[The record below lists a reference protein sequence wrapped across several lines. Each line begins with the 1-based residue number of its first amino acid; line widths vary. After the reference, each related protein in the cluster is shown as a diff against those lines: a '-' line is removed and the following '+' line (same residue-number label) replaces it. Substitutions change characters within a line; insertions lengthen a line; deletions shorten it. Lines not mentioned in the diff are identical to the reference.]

1 MTDISLTDT
10 DFLEYKNQLKTFMKS
25 QPRFR
30 DYDFEGSNLSVILDV
45 LAYNTYQNAF
55 YNNMSMNEWFL
66 DSSVLEN
73 TTYSHAK
80 SLNYLPRSK
89 VSAAA
94 KVSFNLNVSTYAPF
108 VVIPEKTRFYSSNAG
123 KAFSFYTQEDVTI
136 FPVDG
141 VYNSGC
147 IDIYEGEIVSEK
159 YFAKSD
165 DAYIYKISNKNV
177 DVNSIRVGV
186 KGSNGVMI
194 KYKFGDTL
202 IDTLQLAEVFYVQC
216 SDGFYEI
223 YFGKNKFG
231 KQPSENDIIEIEYR
245 ITAGSD
251 ANGVNTFSGPFTIS
265 GYPVSNVTTASPA
278 SGGAA
283 RESISSIKFYAP
295 KSYQIKDRAITENDY
310 EIILKNKF
318 PEIQAVSVLGGEKLK
333 PPQYGKVAVYV
344 DTVNAF
350 GVSENVKNKI
360 RDHLKTRTPLA
371 IEPIILS
378 PEFVFLEVTSKV
390 TFDTTKTSETAS
402 SLRSKIKNR
411 FMNYNNNYL
420 NKFGLT
426 VRYSDMISYIDG
438 TNSSILSNQT
448 KLKIFVER
456 YPVLKQ
462 ENQFSVNFLNELTPI
477 ADYAFRSLQS
487 QVPNHPFIPKLTS
500 ERTDRLP
507 TIYTSN
513 FTQNGKSLY
522 IRDDGF
528 GVLQIIQ
535 NTVDRDIIINKNVG
549 SVDYATGY
557 VKIVNFVPDTI
568 NNGVLK
574 IYAIPKNY
582 DIITPKGSIIAMKPE
597 SIIINVESN

>member
-1 MTDISLTDT
+1 M
-10 DFLEYKNQLKTFMKS
+10 
-25 QPRFR
+25 
-30 DYDFEGSNLSVILDV
+30 
-45 LAYNTYQNAF
+45 
-55 YNNMSMNEWFL
+55 
-66 DSSVLEN
+66 
-73 TTYSHAK
+73 
-80 SLNYLPRSK
+80 
-89 VSAAA
+89 
-94 KVSFNLNVSTYAPF
+94 
-108 VVIPEKTRFYSSNAG
+108 
-123 KAFSFYTQEDVTI
+123 
-136 FPVDG
+136 
-141 VYNSGC
+141 
-147 IDIYEGEIVSEK
+147 
-159 YFAKSD
+159 
-165 DAYIYKISNKNV
+165 
-177 DVNSIRVGV
+177 
-186 KGSNGVMI
+186 
-194 KYKFGDTL
+194 
-202 IDTLQLAEVFYVQC
+202 
-216 SDGFYEI
+216 
-223 YFGKNKFG
+223 
-231 KQPSENDIIEIEYR
+231 
-245 ITAGSD
+245 
-251 ANGVNTFSGPFTIS
+251 NTFSGPFTIS

-477 ADYAFRSLQS
+477 ADYAFRPLQS